1 MIGREHGAERS
12 RRLGGRLRIHDT
24 ETGTKPRRQGRWYE
38 LERDD
43 ELKNDDET
51 RRNEKGSRGH
61 AKTVIK
67 TAQALVW
74 QGACCRSG
82 LDIDDYD
89 EHTGTDERR

>member
-1 MIGREHGAERS
+1 MMNTH
-12 RRLGGRLRIHDT
+12 
-24 ETGTKPRRQGRWYE
+24 
-38 LERDD
+38 

-51 RRNEKGSRGH
+51 RRNEKGSRGR